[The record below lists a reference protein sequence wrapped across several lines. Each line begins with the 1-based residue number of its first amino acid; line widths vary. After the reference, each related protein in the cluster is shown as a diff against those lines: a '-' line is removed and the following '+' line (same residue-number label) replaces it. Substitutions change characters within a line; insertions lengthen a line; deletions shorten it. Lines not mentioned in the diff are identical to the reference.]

1 MADLWAAMCLVL
13 VLEGLVLFAAPG
25 AWKRAIAQL
34 LELVIVADA
43 GDRQLPADQAM
54 RRLEHERPSSGV
66 RPWHRAI
73 VRFREWLRRSPQETS
88 LMSY

>member
-34 LELVIVADA
+34 LEL
-43 GDRQLPADQAM
+43 P
-54 RRLEHERPSSGV
+54 EPT
-66 RPWHRAI
+66 
-73 VRFREWLRRSPQETS
+73 LRRAGGVLLGLGLLS
-88 LMSY
+88 LYFVRS